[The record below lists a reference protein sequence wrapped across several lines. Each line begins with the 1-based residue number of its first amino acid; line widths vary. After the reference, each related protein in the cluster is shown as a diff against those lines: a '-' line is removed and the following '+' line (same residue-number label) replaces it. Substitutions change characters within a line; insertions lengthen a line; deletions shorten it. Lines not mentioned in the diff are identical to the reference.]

1 MDKFIIKGPV
11 KLKGQVIISGSK
23 NAALPILFASLLIK
37 EPVEIKNIPK
47 LKDIDIAIKILI
59 KLGVNIKKKKTLIID
74 ASNILRYDPPS
85 YLIKSIRASIWIL
98 SPLLARLGQ
107 VDIAFPGG
115 CSIGNRPID
124 LHINSLQIL
133 GAKINVK
140 KNHIKGCLKKKFI
153 GKIIHMKNV
162 SVGATITIILA
173 ATLASN
179 ITIIENSAKEP
190 EIKDLANFLNQMGAN
205 IQGAGTNKII
215 IEGVKKLK
223 GGIYTIISDRI
234 ETGTF
239 LVAAAICRS
248 KILCKNTNPN
258 NLNIVLNKLYQTG
271 AEIKIGKNWCSINMH
286 GQRPKSVNITTGP
299 YPNFPTDMQS
309 QFALLNLVSNG
320 ISIIKENI
328 FENRF
333 MYVPE
338 LIRMGANIILKNN
351 ILKCKGVKL
360 LSSAEVIATDLRASV
375 SLVLAGC
382 IASGITVINNISH
395 IDRGYENIEKKLSNL
410 GAQIQRVKY

>member
-11 KLKGQVIISGSK
+11 KLKGKIIISGSK
-23 NAALPILFASLLIK
+23 NSALPILFASLLI
-37 EPVEIKNIPK
+37 EDSVEIKNIPQ
-47 LKDIDIAIKILI
+47 LKDIDIVMKILI
-59 KLGVNIKKKKTLIID
+59 KLGVKIKKKKSLIID
-74 ASNILRYDPPS
+74 ASNILQYNIPS

-98 SPLLARLGQ
+98 SPLLTRLGK
-107 VDIAFPGG
+107 VNIAFPGG

-124 LHINSLQIL
+124 LHINSLKLL
-133 GAKINVK
+133 GAKINIK
-140 KNHIKGCLKKKFI
+140 ENFIKGYIKKKFI
-153 GKIIHMKNV
+153 GNIIRMKSI

-190 EIKDLANFLNQMGAN
+190 EIKDLANFLNTMGAN
-205 IQGAGTNKII
+205 IQGAGTNKIV

-223 GGIYTIISDRI
+223 GGVYKIIPDRI

-248 KILCKNTNPN
+248 KILCKHTNPN
-258 NLNIVLNKLYQTG
+258 NLNIVLNKLQKAG
-271 AEIKIGKNWCSINMH
+271 AEIKIGKDWCSINMH
-286 GQRPKSVNITTGP
+286 NQRPKSVNIITGP

-309 QFALLNLVSNG
+309 QFALLNLVSKG
-320 ISIIKENI
+320 TSTIKENI
-328 FENRF
+328 FKNRF

-338 LIRMGANIILKNN
+338 LIRMGANIILKKN
-351 ILKCKGVKL
+351 ILKCKGIKL
-360 LSSAEVIATDLRASV
+360 LSGAEVTATDLRASV

-382 IASGITVINNISH
+382 IASGITIINNISY
-395 IDRGYENIEKKLSNL
+395 IDRGYENIENKLSSL
-410 GAQIQRVKY
+410 GANIQRIKY

>member
-37 EPVEIKNIPK
+37 EPIEIKNIPK

-59 KLGVNIKKKKTLIID
+59 KLGVNIKKKKTLRID
-74 ASNILRYDPPS
+74 SSSLLRYNPPS
-85 YLIKSIRASIWIL
+85 YLIKLIRASIWIL
-98 SPLLARLGQ
+98 GPLLTRLGK
-107 VDIAFPGG
+107 VNIAFPGG

-133 GAKINVK
+133 GAKINIK
-140 KNHIKGCLKKKFI
+140 KNHIQGYIKKKFQ
-153 GKIIHMKNV
+153 GKIIRMKNV

-173 ATLASN
+173 ATLACS
-179 ITIIENSAKEP
+179 ITIIENAAKEP
-190 EIKDLANFLNQMGAN
+190 EIKDLANFLNKMGAN
-205 IQGAGTNKII
+205 IQGVGTNKII
-215 IEGVKKLK
+215 IKGVKKLK

-239 LVAAAICRS
+239 LVAAAICKS

-258 NLNIVLNKLYQTG
+258 DLNIVLQKLKKTG
-271 AEIKIGKNWCSINMH
+271 AEIKTGKNWCSINMH

-299 YPNFPTDMQS
+299 YPKFPTDMQS

-338 LIRMGANIILKNN
+338 LIRMGANVILKNN
-351 ILKCKGVKL
+351 MLKCKGVKS
-360 LSSAEVIATDLRASV
+360 LSSAEVMATDLRSSV
-375 SLVLAGC
+375 TLVLAGC
-382 IASGITVINNISH
+382 IASGITIINNISH
-395 IDRGYENIEKKLSNL
+395 IDRGYENIENKLSNL
-410 GAQIQRVKY
+410 GAHIQRIKY